1 MKAKLTLAILA
12 VLAVALT
19 LPLAAGELSPS
30 TREALLAA
38 LDDERRAQATYHAIL
53 DRFGDVMPFAHIVQ
67 AEGRHAAEVIVLL
80 EAYGVPVPADP
91 WPEREIEV
99 PDTLQAACAAGV
111 ESEIANVALYDRWL
125 ETIDEP
131 DIRTTFERLRMMS
144 QERHL
149 RAFTRCAEGGGGAGR
164 QMMGRQGQG
173 KGMGAGKAQCPHR
186 GQQAAA
192 GGDEGQAAAG
202 CPCCPKC
209 QGAGKTS

>member
-19 LPLAAGELSPS
+19 LPLAAGELSPA

-38 LDDERRAQATYHAIL
+38 LDDERRAQATYQAIL
-53 DRFGDVMPFAHIVQ
+53 DRFGDVRPFSRIVQ

-91 WPEREIEV
+91 WPEREIEI
-99 PDTLQAACAAGV
+99 PDTLQAACAAGI

-125 ETIDEP
+125 ETVDEP
-131 DIRTTFERLRMMS
+131 DVRTTFERLRMMS

-149 RAFTRCAEGGGGAGR
+149 RAFTRCAEGGGA
-164 QMMGRQGQG
+164 QMGRQGRG
-173 KGMGAGKAQCPHR
+173 VGRGMDPGAGK
-186 GQQAAA
+186 
-192 GGDEGQAAAG
+192 GG
-202 CPCCPKC
+202 CLR
-209 QGAGKTS
+209 AGKDR